1 MSIDTTKKAD
11 FEGFESFNLKRNPTS
26 PRTLF
31 GLIMS
36 GIAGLF
42 TLLAIIPLF
51 IILTYLLTKGI
62 SSLSL
67 SVFTE
72 LPPPPMVDGG
82 GFGNAILGTVIMV
95 GIGALISV
103 PIGVMAAIYL
113 SEFNEGKAAEWIRF
127 ATNVLSGVPSIIVGV
142 FAYSAVVLNGIIL
155 RIPSRFTRRIIEI
168 TIIPR
173 GYSAWA
179 GGFALAILMLPII
192 IRTAEESL
200 KLVPQEVRQASVG
213 IGANQY
219 QTVFRVVLP
228 AALPAIITGV
238 TLSVARAAGET
249 APLLFTALFTQYWPN
264 WDNMLVEP
272 TASLAVLVYN
282 FAIVPF
288 KNQQDLAWAAAFI
301 LVLLVLFTSIISR
314 VATAKRTY

>member
-1 MSIDTTKKAD
+1 MTIDINKS
-11 FEGFESFNLKRNPTS
+11 ESGFESFSLKRNPTS

-31 GLIMS
+31 GLILS
-36 GIAGLF
+36 SIAGLF
-42 TLLAIIPLF
+42 TVLAIIPLF

-67 SVFTE
+67 AVFTE
-72 LPPPPMVDGG
+72 LPPPPMVEGG
-82 GFGNAILGTVIMV
+82 GFGNAIIGTIVMV

-103 PIGVMAAIYL
+103 SIGVMAAIYL

-142 FAYSAVVLNGIIL
+142 FAYSAIVL
-155 RIPSRFTRRIIEI
+155 T
-168 TIIPR
+168 TKT
-173 GYSAWA
+173 YSAWA

-192 IRTAEESL
+192 VRTTDESL

-219 QTVFRVVLP
+219 QTVLQVVLP

-264 WDNMLVEP
+264 WNNGLAEP

-288 KNQQDLAWAAAFI
+288 KNQQDLAWGAAFI
-301 LVLLVLFTSIISR
+301 LVLLVLATSVISR
-314 VATAKRTY
+314 LATAKRTY